1 MLAGLPD
8 NARGNNSVSAVQSP
22 FHSPASKMAIEAGEP
37 AQDSSIKDGGKLDF
51 EIDWNKVDL
60 DSLELP
66 EGEDFGIKR

>member
-1 MLAGLPD
+1 
-8 NARGNNSVSAVQSP
+8 
-22 FHSPASKMAIEAGEP
+22 MAIEAGEP
-37 AQDSSIKDGGKLDF
+37 AQASSIKDGSNLDF